1 MGVRFEKIKFVIEI
15 IVSAMQMGDTMV
27 LFHRHLSH
35 DNIVAFRGMG
45 RLDADVKAHN
55 LKADAHFIV
64 MEYIPNNLKRYVE
77 RQTTHESKGLPLYLV
92 WDFARQIANG
102 LEYLHTMGDPFKPIA
117 HRDLKPDNILVS
129 KSTRE
134 CILGAW
140 LLLFIVARFIT

>member
-1 MGVRFEKIKFVIEI
+1 MIEI
-15 IVSAMQMGDTMV
+15 IASAMQMDDAMV

-129 KSTRE
+129 KGTDTFSGRG
-134 CILGAW
+134 CFF
-140 LLLFIVARFIT
+140 LLARVI